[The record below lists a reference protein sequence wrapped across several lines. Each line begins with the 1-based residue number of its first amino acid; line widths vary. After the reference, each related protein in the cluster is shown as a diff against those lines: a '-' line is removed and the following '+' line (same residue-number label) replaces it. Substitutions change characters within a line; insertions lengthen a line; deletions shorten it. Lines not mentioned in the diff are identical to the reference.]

1 MPLEHPTRME
11 TGMSN
16 ATRARLLT
24 DEMSFC
30 AWVTQAK
37 PYEVFEYHRGFL
49 ILDCDPGKSSLPWEQ
64 RAELDRVA
72 RKARDASRQKLVC
85 LVQRR
90 WRDNEY
96 SYFAIVRQ
104 RSHAP
109 VSMTAMLIDEAA

>member
-1 MPLEHPTRME
+1 
-11 TGMSN
+11 MSLDHSPRIEESTSS
-16 ATRARLLT
+16 AVRPRLLT
-24 DEMSFC
+24 DEMTFC
-30 AWVTQAK
+30 AWVSQAE
-37 PYEVFEYHRGFL
+37 PHDVFEYHRGFL

-96 SYFAIVRQ
+96 SYLAVVRQ
-104 RSHAP
+104 SSHAP
-109 VSMTAMLIDEAA
+109 ASMAAILIDEAA